1 MLRASVVLA
10 PRISPQVIMT
20 IILVVLYTIKKYNK
34 YFNSM
39 SALKRI
45 ETIKKRNQL
54 LCWYIRRKF
63 NNRTKTLINENIQ
76 IKGDK
81 N

>member
-1 MLRASVVLA
+1 MSV
-10 PRISPQVIMT
+10 
-20 IILVVLYTIKKYNK
+20 
-34 YFNSM
+34 
-39 SALKRI
+39 LKRI

-54 LCWYIRRKF
+54 LYWYIKRKF

-76 IKGDK
+76 TKGDK